1 MLHSWHVPHQ
11 LYFQPVFLKKWI
23 TLSLCVYSSSV
34 WYIFNPLT
42 LFISVT
48 QSSNKFLQ
56 VSGRQVRE
64 RRRLLISSLGE
75 RLRRESFWER
85 EFFNSLALIKASL
98 GICFRSDNHES
109 HHRHKSIG
117 NQAALALLHT
127 QLLSL
132 ANCENFA
139 PPKDY
144 LSLVSRV
151 SLLCSSNSL
160 RSSHDIF
167 SLGVPAVE
175 DYVSLTMS
183 PAVLSYSA
191 AAQLDQCSFSYSCN
205 EVSCISFKVVIF

>member
-1 MLHSWHVPHQ
+1 MLHRWHIPHQ

-23 TLSLCVYSSSV
+23 TLCLSMYSTSI
-34 WYIFNPLT
+34 WCIFNPLA

-48 QSSNKFLQ
+48 QSSIKFLQ
-56 VSGRQVRE
+56 VSGRQVGE
-64 RRRLLISSLGE
+64 RQRLLIPSLAE
-75 RLRRESFWER
+75 RLGRESFWER
-85 EFFNSLALIKASL
+85 EIFNSLALIKASL

-109 HHRHKSIG
+109 HHGHKSIG
-117 NQAALALLHT
+117 SQAALALLHT

-160 RSSHDIF
+160 RSSRDIF
-167 SLGVPAVE
+167 FIRSPSCGGLCFFNR
-175 DYVSLTMS
+175 VSSCLQLFRSS
-183 PAVLSYSA
+183 PAGPV
-191 AAQLDQCSFSYSCN
+191 
-205 EVSCISFKVVIF
+205 